1 MALKFSF
8 HVAVDRLCIEA
19 QPLTTVSDEKFPR
32 FKKSYDSKNRQLN
45 FPLSSPDIAAWLRGA
60 LPSRVHKLTLL

>member
-8 HVAVDRLCIEA
+8 DVAVDRLCIEA
-19 QPLTTVSDEKFPR
+19 QPLTTVSRENLPDSRKATIQ
-32 FKKSYDSKNRQLN
+32 KSPAQ
-45 FPLSSPDIAAWLRGA
+45 LSSLFARHRRVARRA